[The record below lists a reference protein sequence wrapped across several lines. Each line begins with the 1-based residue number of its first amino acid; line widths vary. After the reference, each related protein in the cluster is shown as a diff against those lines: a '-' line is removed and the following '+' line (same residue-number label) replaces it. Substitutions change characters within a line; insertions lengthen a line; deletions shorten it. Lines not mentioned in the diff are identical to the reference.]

1 MTAAKV
7 SLKNKS
13 NSMPSKSIKKHT
25 PVDFLAKAPKAYHN
39 LKFLNSPGARAL
51 RILSEYSE
59 PLERIRRYKINHTV
73 VFFGSA
79 RTLPRKK
86 ALENLSA
93 VRGKINGVTKIN
105 KALERELK
113 SAEVDLEMSRYYE
126 DTVELAYMITK
137 WAKGLKKPN
146 KFIVCSGG
154 GPGIMEAANRG
165 ASKARGYSMG
175 LNISLPFE
183 QYPNTYISPELNF
196 EFHYFF
202 MRKFWFAYL
211 AKALVIMPGGF
222 GTLDELFE
230 ILTLLQTR
238 KLHKRMSV
246 VVYGK
251 EFWDKIVNFQ
261 NMANLNVISEK
272 DLKLFKIVDSPTE
285 AFEYL
290 TKDLTA
296 HYVIK

>member
-1 MTAAKV
+1 
-7 SLKNKS
+7 
-13 NSMPSKSIKKHT
+13 MPSKSHKEKI
-25 PVDFLAKAPKAYHN
+25 PVDYLAKAPKAYHN
-39 LKFLNSPGARAL
+39 LKFLNSPGARSL
-51 RILSEYSE
+51 RILSEYVE
-59 PLERIRRYKINHTV
+59 PLDRIRKYKINHTV
-73 VFFGSA
+73 VSFGSA

-86 ALENLSA
+86 ALENLSE
-93 VRGKINGVTKIN
+93 VRAKINSSPKRNGKLD
-105 KALERELK
+105 KELR
-113 SAEVDLEMSRYYE
+113 SAEIDLEMSRYYE
-126 DTVELAYMITK
+126 DTVELAYLITK

-154 GPGIMEAANRG
+154 GPGIMEAANKG
-165 ASKARGYSMG
+165 ASKAKGYSMG

-183 QYPNTYISPELNF
+183 QYPNMYISPELNF

-230 ILTLLQTR
+230 ILTLLQTK
-238 KLHKRMSV
+238 KLHKKMSV

-251 EFWDKIVNFQ
+251 DFWEQIVNFQ
-261 NMANLNVISEK
+261 NMAKLNVISEK
-272 DLKLFKIVDSPTE
+272 DLKLFKIVDTPVE

-290 TKDLTA
+290 TKDLID